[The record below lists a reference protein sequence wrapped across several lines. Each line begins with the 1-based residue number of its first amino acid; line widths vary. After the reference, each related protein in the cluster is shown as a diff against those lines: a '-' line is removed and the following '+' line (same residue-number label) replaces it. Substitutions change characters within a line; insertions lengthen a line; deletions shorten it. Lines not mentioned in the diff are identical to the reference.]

1 MVNRLPLP
9 RRLAARFV
17 GHVLTFVARFII
29 AARADWKGIEPVRRQ
44 RIYFANHVS
53 NADMP
58 MLWSVLPPA
67 LRRETRPV
75 AAADY
80 WLKNNLRAFAG
91 RDVFGAVLI
100 DRRPE
105 ARTEDPLEKIL
116 EALDE
121 GSSLI
126 IFPEGNR
133 NMTDDPLLPFRA
145 GIFNM
150 GSARPHVDLVP
161 TWIAN
166 LNEIMPKGE
175 IIPLPLICTVTFG
188 APIHVQEGEGKDAFL
203 KRASTALASL
213 APPAQDEN
221 S

>member
-1 MVNRLPLP
+1 
-9 RRLAARFV
+9 
-17 GHVLTFVARFII
+17 
-29 AARADWKGIEPVRRQ
+29 
-44 RIYFANHVS
+44 
-53 NADMP
+53 
-58 MLWSVLPPA
+58 
-67 LRRETRPV
+67 
-75 AAADY
+75 
-80 WLKNNLRAFAG
+80 
-91 RDVFGAVLI
+91 
-100 DRRPE
+100 
-105 ARTEDPLEKIL
+105 
-116 EALDE
+116 
-121 GSSLI
+121 
-126 IFPEGNR
+126 
-133 NMTDDPLLPFRA
+133 DPLLPFRA